1 MWFRN
6 EMKEQVREQL
16 KSRIPKSNT
25 KYDQVVMLTRIDQFN
40 FEVPPCGQIVH
51 TFFDTHAV
59 YARIHQRRMPGGSQ
73 SYKKTAEDAPLKLE
87 MWWPCIDMES
97 MGCAQKWE
105 KLLLNRSAGV

>member
-40 FEVPPCGQIVH
+40 FEVPPGGQMSIL
-51 TFFDTHAV
+51 F
-59 YARIHQRRMPGGSQ
+59 
-73 SYKKTAEDAPLKLE
+73 
-87 MWWPCIDMES
+87 
-97 MGCAQKWE
+97 
-105 KLLLNRSAGV
+105 

>member
-40 FEVPPCGQIVH
+40 FEVPPGGQIEH
-51 TFFDTHAV
+51 TFLTPTPDTRGSSHAGCQE
-59 YARIHQRRMPGGSQ
+59 AAKAIRRLQRTHP
-73 SYKKTAEDAPLKLE
+73 
-87 MWWPCIDMES
+87 
-97 MGCAQKWE
+97 
-105 KLLLNRSAGV
+105 